1 MISVSTEGLFRI
13 WNLSAYQLMS
23 VITNV
28 LSHDISWEYNE
39 NNSLYQIDK
48 DRVIVGGVNEIYI
61 VNIDKCLIEDIVK
74 IISNNYTIRTV
85 NSFIKLGDNKT
96 ILCGCCVGLFCL
108 YNIETKEYKIT
119 RKNHKGLINDLLQIN
134 NNTFL
139 SCSFDKTI
147 RVWKY

>member
-1 MISVSTEGLFRI
+1 
-13 WNLSAYQLMS
+13 MS

-28 LSHDISWEYNE
+28 FSHDISWEYNE

-74 IISNNYTIRTV
+74 IISNNYTIGTV

-108 YNIETKEYKIT
+108 YNIETKEYKIIDT
-119 RKNHKGLINDLLQIN
+119 ETSSIEKIYCLIRIDKH
-134 NNTFL
+134 
-139 SCSFDKTI
+139 SFISYCNSKKVTL
-147 RVWKY
+147 RHY